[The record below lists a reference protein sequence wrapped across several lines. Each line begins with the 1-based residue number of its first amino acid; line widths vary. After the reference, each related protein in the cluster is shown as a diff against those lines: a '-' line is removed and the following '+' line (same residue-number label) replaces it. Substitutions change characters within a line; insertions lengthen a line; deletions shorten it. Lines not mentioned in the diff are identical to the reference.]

1 MKKYSSAE
9 QWASK
14 MVEITFTRRAMRN
27 IRKLPENTQRRIEL
41 AIDELF
47 DNIRAGDKL
56 HGEWEGYWK
65 LRAGDYRIIYKI
77 KSEALVEIQYVRH
90 RGVAYR

>member
-1 MKKYSSAE
+1 
-9 QWASK
+9 
-14 MVEITFTRRAMRN
+14 MVKITFTRRALRN
-27 IRKLPENTQRRIEL
+27 IRKLSRDVQRRIEL

-47 DNIRAGDKL
+47 DDIRAGDKL

-77 KSEALVEIQYVRH
+77 KSEALIEIQYVRH
-90 RGVAYR
+90 RRRAYRGK